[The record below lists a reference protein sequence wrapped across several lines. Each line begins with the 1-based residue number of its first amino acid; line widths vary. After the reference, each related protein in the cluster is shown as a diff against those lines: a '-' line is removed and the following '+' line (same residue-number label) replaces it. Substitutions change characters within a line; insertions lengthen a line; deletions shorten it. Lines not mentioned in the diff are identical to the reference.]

1 MSGYAR
7 LHQVTSVYVRG
18 MGRGAQQNKFVLETV
33 RNDIGEVTMVNDDV
47 KTTIVQ
53 VKSQGQDK
61 EKKGRSWL

>member
-1 MSGYAR
+1 M
-7 LHQVTSVYVRG
+7 QE
-18 MGRGAQQNKFVLETV
+18 GRDAELDNKLDKFVLETV